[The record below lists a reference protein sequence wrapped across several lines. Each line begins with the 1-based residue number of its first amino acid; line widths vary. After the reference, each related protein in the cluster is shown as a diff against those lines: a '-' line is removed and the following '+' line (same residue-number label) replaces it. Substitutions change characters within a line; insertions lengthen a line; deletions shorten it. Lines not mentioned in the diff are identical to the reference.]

1 MSFKRVFIG
10 TVLLIM
16 IIGSSMSVAFAE
28 QDIEALLTN
37 WFVKN
42 QEEAIEGLE
51 KSVQDE
57 QEEQTK
63 RLKEALQIEVKEA
76 EEELE
81 QFTEQQKEQISE
93 ELKEYVDTIIGS
105 MNVNHDDEKQR
116 IETELNTIL
125 EEAKKEIEAIHV
137 GDSQEKDSTHTHHTH
152 SKEEP
157 KKDETAPDENNEVK

>member
-1 MSFKRVFIG
+1 MRSKKEKPRQKKMSFKRVFIG

-81 QFTEQQKEQISE
+81 
-93 ELKEYVDTIIGS
+93 
-105 MNVNHDDEKQR
+105 H
-116 IETELNTIL
+116 
-125 EEAKKEIEAIHV
+125 IHV
-137 GDSQEKDSTHTHHTH
+137 GDRQEKDSTHTHHTQ